1 MLKSLP
7 LSLLKVLAL
16 IFKIWSWW
24 TLLLLMF
31 EGALGDPQINSLIK
45 ACGKL
50 VPTISLINFKKIL
63 NATLEDLRNQ
73 STRKNYFGTSHNVMG
88 DDTVYGMFQCRRY
101 LSNTDCAACVA
112 AATADILS
120 CSGGISS
127 HLVYDGCS
135 LRYGPFSFFTD
146 AIRGVNGIL
155 CGNQTS
161 KGETNKDDFSE
172 EVKQVLNKLQ
182 IATPKIPNYYAATK
196 TQSIYAIAQCVE
208 TVSANSCHAC
218 LNRGFNDI
226 QGCLTYTD
234 GREYDAG
241 CFMRYSH
248 KPFFADN
255 QIIDITPFL
264 DKGDSRKKL
273 YIIFGVLGGVALIIM
288 VFFGFFKKTMRVPKG
303 EIPGAT
309 KLKAPINYKYN
320 DLKAATNNF
329 NEENRLGGGG
339 FGNVYKG
346 TLKNGKVIAAKKLF
360 SGQSKKL
367 EDDFES
373 EVKFLSNVHHRNLVR
388 LLGFCKKGQ
397 ERIIVY
403 EYMTNGSLD
412 KLLFGKKKGW
422 LNWKQRY
429 DMVLGTARGLAY
441 LHEEFYVSII
451 HRDIK
456 SGNILLDHELQPKIS
471 DFGLAR
477 FLPSDQSKLN
487 TRFAGTLGYT
497 APEYAIYGHLSE
509 KVDTYSY
516 GIVVLEI
523 ISGQKSTEIVKNN
536 NNDDDDHEYLIK
548 QAWKLY
554 EQGKHLELVDKNLDP
569 NDYDAEEVKRVIE
582 IALMC
587 TQASPS
593 KRPKMTQVVVLLTSK
608 AQFENL
614 QPSMPVFI
622 ESNLKSQGSNFG
634 SNATVSDSILSAR

>member
-1 MLKSLP
+1 
-7 LSLLKVLAL
+7 
-16 IFKIWSWW
+16 
-24 TLLLLMF
+24 
-31 EGALGDPQINSLIK
+31 
-45 ACGKL
+45 
-50 VPTISLINFKKIL
+50 
-63 NATLEDLRNQ
+63 
-73 STRKNYFGTSHNVMG
+73 MG
-88 DDTVYGMFQCRRY
+88 DDTIYGMFQCRRY

-135 LRYGPFSFFTD
+135 LRYGPFSFFTE

-208 TVSANSCHAC
+208 TVSANS
-218 LNRGFNDI
+218 
-226 QGCLTYTD
+226 
-234 GREYDAG
+234 E
-241 CFMRYSH
+241 
-248 KPFFADN
+248 
-255 QIIDITPFL
+255 
-264 DKGDSRKKL
+264 
-273 YIIFGVLGGVALIIM
+273 V
-288 VFFGFFKKTMRVPKG
+288 
-303 EIPGAT
+303 PGAT

-346 TLKNGKVIAAKKLF
+346 TLKNGKVIAVKKLF

-388 LLGFCKKGQ
+388 LLGFCNKGQ

-412 KLLFGKKKGW
+412 KLLFGKEKGC

-497 APEYAIYGHLSE
+497 APEYTIYGQLSE

-536 NNDDDDHEYLIK
+536 YNDDDDHEYLIK

-569 NDYDAEEVKRVIE
+569 NDYDVEEVKRVIE

-593 KRPKMTQVVVLLTSK
+593 KRPKMSQVVVLLTSK
-608 AQFENL
+608 AQLENL

-634 SNATVSDSILSAR
+634 SNATVSSDSILSAR

>member
-1 MLKSLP
+1 
-7 LSLLKVLAL
+7 
-16 IFKIWSWW
+16 
-24 TLLLLMF
+24 
-31 EGALGDPQINSLIK
+31 
-45 ACGKL
+45 
-50 VPTISLINFKKIL
+50 
-63 NATLEDLRNQ
+63 
-73 STRKNYFGTSHNVMG
+73 
-88 DDTVYGMFQCRRY
+88 
-101 LSNTDCAACVA
+101 
-112 AATADILS
+112 
-120 CSGGISS
+120 
-127 HLVYDGCS
+127 
-135 LRYGPFSFFTD
+135 YGPFSFFTD

-226 QGCLTYTD
+226 QGCLPYTD

-264 DKGDSRKKL
+264 DKGDSRKKS

-288 VFFGFFKKTMRVPKG
+288 VFFGLYRRLCAGLSFKKTMRVPKG
-303 EIPGAT
+303 YVKFGKYMMLGDDDMRVIFHSQARFFDLDALELFARMVDVEGSSGGSAPMGSVPVVDGAPTFMEPAIGGSLPPPPVPLRRFCPLPLAPPLRAGIHPKYFSPQSFLSDQNGGSQTFFHLYAAMPSACTTNTTCEIPGAT

-329 NEENRLGGGG
+329 NGENRLGGGG

-360 SGQSKKL
+360 SVQSKKL

-497 APEYAIYGHLSE
+497 APEYAIYGQLSE

-516 GIVVLEI
+516 GIVILEI
-523 ISGQKSTEIVKNN
+523 ISGRKSTEIVKNN

-548 QAWKLY
+548 Q
-554 EQGKHLELVDKNLDP
+554 
-569 NDYDAEEVKRVIE
+569 
-582 IALMC
+582 
-587 TQASPS
+587 
-593 KRPKMTQVVVLLTSK
+593 
-608 AQFENL
+608 
-614 QPSMPVFI
+614 
-622 ESNLKSQGSNFG
+622 
-634 SNATVSDSILSAR
+634 

>member
-16 IFKIWSWW
+16 IFKFWSRW

-45 ACGKL
+45 ACGAL
-50 VPTISLINFKKIL
+50 VPTTSLINFKKIL

-73 STRKNYFGTSHNVMG
+73 STRKNYFATSHNVMG

-226 QGCLTYTD
+226 QGCLPYTD

-264 DKGDSRKKL
+264 DKGDSRKKS

-288 VFFGFFKKTMRVPKG
+288 VFFGLYRRLCAGLSFKKTMRVPKG
-303 EIPGAT
+303 YVKFGKYMMLGDDDMRVIFHSQARFFDLDVLELFARMVDVEGSSGGSAPMGSVPVVDGAPTFMEPAIGGSLPPPPVPLRRFCPLPLAPPLRAGIHPKYFSPQSFLSDQNGGSQTFFHLYAAMPSACTTNTTCEIPGAT

-329 NEENRLGGGG
+329 NGENRLGGGG

-360 SGQSKKL
+360 SVQSKKL

-412 KLLFGKKKGW
+412 KLLF
-422 LNWKQRY
+422 
-429 DMVLGTARGLAY
+429 
-441 LHEEFYVSII
+441 
-451 HRDIK
+451 
-456 SGNILLDHELQPKIS
+456 
-471 DFGLAR
+471 
-477 FLPSDQSKLN
+477 
-487 TRFAGTLGYT
+487 
-497 APEYAIYGHLSE
+497 
-509 KVDTYSY
+509 
-516 GIVVLEI
+516 
-523 ISGQKSTEIVKNN
+523 
-536 NNDDDDHEYLIK
+536 
-548 QAWKLY
+548 
-554 EQGKHLELVDKNLDP
+554 
-569 NDYDAEEVKRVIE
+569 
-582 IALMC
+582 
-587 TQASPS
+587 
-593 KRPKMTQVVVLLTSK
+593 
-608 AQFENL
+608 
-614 QPSMPVFI
+614 
-622 ESNLKSQGSNFG
+622 
-634 SNATVSDSILSAR
+634 

>member
-1 MLKSLP
+1 
-7 LSLLKVLAL
+7 
-16 IFKIWSWW
+16 
-24 TLLLLMF
+24 
-31 EGALGDPQINSLIK
+31 
-45 ACGKL
+45 
-50 VPTISLINFKKIL
+50 
-63 NATLEDLRNQ
+63 
-73 STRKNYFGTSHNVMG
+73 MG
-88 DDTVYGMFQCRRY
+88 DDTIYGMFQCRRY

-135 LRYGPFSFFTD
+135 LRYGPFSFFTE

-208 TVSANSCHAC
+208 TVSANSCHDC
-218 LNRGFNDI
+218 LNRGFNSI
-226 QGCLTYTD
+226 QGCLPYTD

-264 DKGDSRKKL
+264 DKGE
-273 YIIFGVLGGVALIIM
+273 V
-288 VFFGFFKKTMRVPKG
+288 
-303 EIPGAT
+303 PGAT

-346 TLKNGKVIAAKKLF
+346 TLKNGKVIAVKKLF

-388 LLGFCKKGQ
+388 LLGFCNKGQ

-412 KLLFGKKKGW
+412 KLLFGKEKGC

-497 APEYAIYGHLSE
+497 APEYTIYGQLSE

-536 NNDDDDHEYLIK
+536 YNDDDDHEYLIK

-569 NDYDAEEVKRVIE
+569 NDYDVEEVKRVIE

-593 KRPKMTQVVVLLTSK
+593 KRPKMSQVVVLLTSK
-608 AQFENL
+608 AQLENL

-634 SNATVSDSILSAR
+634 SNATVSSDSILSAR

>member
-1 MLKSLP
+1 MRNAVQAVHISFVRGHYHRQTDYFLHQPAIGGSLP
-7 LSLLKVLAL
+7 PPPVPLRRFCPLPLAPPLRAGIHPKYFSPQSFLS
-16 IFKIWSWW
+16 
-24 TLLLLMF
+24 
-31 EGALGDPQINSLIK
+31 DQN
-45 ACGKL
+45 
-50 VPTISLINFKKIL
+50 
-63 NATLEDLRNQ
+63 
-73 STRKNYFGTSHNVMG
+73 
-88 DDTVYGMFQCRRY
+88 
-101 LSNTDCAACVA
+101 
-112 AATADILS
+112 
-120 CSGGISS
+120 GGSQTFF
-127 HLVYDGCS
+127 HL
-135 LRYGPFSFFTD
+135 
-146 AIRGVNGIL
+146 
-155 CGNQTS
+155 
-161 KGETNKDDFSE
+161 
-172 EVKQVLNKLQ
+172 
-182 IATPKIPNYYAATK
+182 YAAMP
-196 TQSIYAIAQCVE
+196 
-208 TVSANSCHAC
+208 SACTTNTTC
-218 LNRGFNDI
+218 
-226 QGCLTYTD
+226 
-234 GREYDAG
+234 
-241 CFMRYSH
+241 
-248 KPFFADN
+248 
-255 QIIDITPFL
+255 
-264 DKGDSRKKL
+264 
-273 YIIFGVLGGVALIIM
+273 
-288 VFFGFFKKTMRVPKG
+288 

-329 NEENRLGGGG
+329 NGENRLGGGG

-360 SGQSKKL
+360 SVQSKKL

-497 APEYAIYGHLSE
+497 APEYAIYGQLSE

-516 GIVVLEI
+516 GIVILEI
-523 ISGQKSTEIVKNN
+523 ISGRKSTEIVKNN

-569 NDYDAEEVKRVIE
+569 NDYDVEEVKRVIE

-593 KRPKMTQVVVLLTSK
+593 KRPKMSQVVVLLTSK
-608 AQFENL
+608 AQLENL